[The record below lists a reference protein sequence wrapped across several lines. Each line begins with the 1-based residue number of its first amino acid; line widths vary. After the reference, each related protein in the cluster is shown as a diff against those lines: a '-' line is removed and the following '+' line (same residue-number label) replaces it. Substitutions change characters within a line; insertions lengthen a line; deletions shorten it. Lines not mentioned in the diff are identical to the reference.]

1 MFIKKSIFALI
12 GMIFVLSACAPS
24 VVYPDT
30 VSNNPIE
37 LDMESPTEETVVPES
52 QSDNAPTVEMTEEAT
67 IQELN
72 TPDWFALTLSNVQT
86 GEDFT
91 FNDFNGK
98 VVLVENLAMWCSNCK
113 KQQIQ
118 VKSLL
123 ERLGEREDFISV
135 GLDIDTNENA
145 ADLKAYIDNN
155 GFYWTYA
162 VASPE
167 IAREFRALYGAQFLN
182 PPSTPMLVIDRNG
195 QVHLMP
201 FGIKSADDLYAFIEP
216 FLLKDK

>member
-1 MFIKKSIFALI
+1 MFIKKSLFALI

-24 VVYPDT
+24 VVSPDT
-30 VSNNPIE
+30 ASNNPIE
-37 LDMESPTEETVVPES
+37 LDMESPTEETVVPGS
-52 QSDNAPTVEMTEEAT
+52 QSDNAPTVEMTEEAA

-72 TPDWFALTLSNVQT
+72 TPDWFELTLTNVQT

-123 ERLGEREDFISV
+123 ERLGERDDIISV

-167 IAREFRALYGAQFLN
+167 IAREFSALYGAQFLN

-201 FGIKSADDLYAFIEP
+201 CGIKSADDLYAFIEP
-216 FLLKDK
+216 FLLTE